1 MVVTRLHCALTILRH
16 CCNITSGLTNQL
28 IACFKVKVKVPF
40 GTKFL
45 DAALCIP
52 TSAKDAETAVTLTH
66 GAGGDMDFKQLVS
79 LAHALASAG
88 FICMRFTCKCLNLGY
103 RVKAYHAVW
112 VSMFNPIK
120 SNLTHLNIHLY
131 PPPLLELPE
140 NTGKVYHQAHI
151 CWRQVN
157 GKSCSSG
164 FSQTAQWQW
173 TRGGGTGCS
182 MSVLSPAP
190 AWTDTRPSAAKWR
203 SQGFTWTPTCTL
215 CVRHWRPHVWQG
227 EEFAKLLNAV

>member
-1 MVVTRLHCALTILRH
+1 MVVTRLHRALTILRH
-16 CCNITSGLTNQL
+16 CSNITSGVTNQL
-28 IACFKVKVKVPF
+28 IAGFQVKVKVPF

-45 DAALCIP
+45 DGALCIP
-52 TSAKDAETAVTLTH
+52 TSKDAETAVTLTH

-112 VSMFNPIK
+112 VSMFNSIN
-120 SNLTHLNIHLY
+120 SSLTQPKYTLVS
-131 PPPLLELPE
+131 PLLELPE

-157 GKSCSSG
+157 GMSRSSG
-164 FSQTAQWQW
+164 FSQTAQ
-173 TRGGGTGCS
+173 
-182 MSVLSPAP
+182 
-190 AWTDTRPSAAKWR
+190 
-203 SQGFTWTPTCTL
+203 
-215 CVRHWRPHVWQG
+215 
-227 EEFAKLLNAV
+227 